1 MENVKGKMEDVS
13 AGLITFA
20 ILHLTFYIN
29 PVNSLYA
36 L

>member
-13 AGLITFA
+13 EGLITFS
-20 ILHLTFYIN
+20 ILHLTFSIN
-29 PVNSLYA
+29 QVNSINA